1 MAPSVPLSVDDLYII
16 SRVFRQFE
24 PSCWFICCDIRR
36 ATKFCDDA
44 SQSGRSSELCLPTW
58 LLVNCYPMSVLS
70 RSALDVMWI
79 EKLLLLHLLLLLLF
93 MEATF
98 MTA

>member
-1 MAPSVPLSVDDLYII
+1 MMHHSQAG
-16 SRVFRQFE
+16 RA
-24 PSCWFICCDIRR
+24 SC
-36 ATKFCDDA
+36 A
-44 SQSGRSSELCLPTW
+44 SW